1 MSNGFTVK
9 ETAEYFGVSDKAVFA
24 WIRDGK
30 IEATNVAGSDRG
42 KGNRYFVSEEAIE
55 KWEATRKPRKT
66 REKKTGSKEFFDS
79 LTDEQKGHLA
89 DFMSGLFNLM
99 ETTSPEQQSY
109 IKKLIL
115 EIVDPAYRER
125 IREVLNEKA

>member
-9 ETAEYFGVSDKAVFA
+9 ETAEYFGVSDKTVFA

-30 IEATNVAGSDRG
+30 IEATNVGCKNGS
-42 KGNRYFVSEEAIE
+42 KPRYFVSEEAVE
-55 KWEATRKPRKT
+55 KLEATRKPRKKK
-66 REKKTGSKEFFDS
+66 EKKTGSSQFYNS

-109 IKKLIL
+109 IKKPIL